1 MAERHHHRP
10 GDRNRGAVSDWSRI
24 QRIELELAQ
33 ARAQR
38 DADLLTLGDL
48 LTKCARLTIERDSA
62 RAVAVRLEQE
72 LAYEQ
77 SRVVNVPI
85 VGTAT

>member
-1 MAERHHHRP
+1 MS
-10 GDRNRGAVSDWSRI
+10 GQWDKV
-24 QRIELELAQ
+24 QRLELELADKDAQ
-33 ARAQR
+33 LRSLRLEVGALLRVAARHAIDR
-38 DADLLTLGDL
+38 DT
-48 LTKCARLTIERDSA
+48 A

>member
-1 MAERHHHRP
+1 
-10 GDRNRGAVSDWSRI
+10 VSGQWDKV
-24 QRIELELAQ
+24 QRLELELADKDAQ
-33 ARAQR
+33 LRSLRLEVGALLRVAARHAIDR
-38 DADLLTLGDL
+38 DT
-48 LTKCARLTIERDSA
+48 A